1 MNSKNLQPFR
11 KGESRAREAGRAGGI
26 ASGEAKREKFRQL
39 LLHELDAPATRYVPP
54 QKDEYG
60 LIPLDDEGHYETC
73 SYSVRASLTKAL
85 ICKAQEGDLRAL
97 DMILRLTEGEDDE
110 PENEG
115 DEPESEAQSVS
126 KA

>member
-1 MNSKNLQPFR
+1 MNQKTQSNLTPF
-11 KGESRAREAGRAGGI
+11 KAGEQRAVEAGRKGGI

-73 SYSVRASLTKAL
+73 NFTVRAKLAKTLVAR
-85 ICKAQEGDLRAL
+85 AQEGDLKAL
-97 DMILRLTEGEDDE
+97 SLVLRLTEDEGVEDGEDAGE
-110 PENEG
+110 ETKT
-115 DEPESEAQSVS
+115 A
-126 KA
+126 